1 MKFTLFLV
9 VIQSFILRGSIAF
22 TIQSRSISSSPSTTS
37 TGISNRR
44 QWIAETSSI
53 TSVISSIIVTNPKV
67 ALAEIFTQVDSSV
80 VPPCLCDPSVSTF
93 QKNGRIIHIL
103 GTAHISSASAD
114 VAGQLVRE
122 MKPSAVFVELDAKRV
137 ARIVPKETK
146 GINASSGNGT
156 TTPAADDD
164 AAAGPTV
171 RQVSMSSSSES
182 TGVMN
187 SSNLLS
193 NDQVISNTHEQAQS
207 SPMAIQSATG
217 MFNPFNFREKLLN
230 QASQL
235 VGNSIK
241 NLYQKLESEGFS
253 AGEEFAVAVREGLK
267 VNSKIVLGDQD
278 VEVTLRRLTEA
289 LAKTDFRKIAA
300 ADAEIE
306 QKMKELLPDS
316 GKSID
321 TTGSMTKDEFTYFI
335 ETVKAKENVRLLMAN
350 LEKAA
355 PEIYNAMVRERD
367 MYMADGLDS
376 LNQFES
382 IVAVMGI
389 AHVDGVE
396 RNLKEKGWVEVKYKC
411 NVVR

>member
-1 MKFTLFLV
+1 MNSTHLWTLLFF
-9 VIQSFILRGSIAF
+9 SFSLGGSDAF
-22 TIQSRSISSSPSTTS
+22 TIHSQTTPSATVRT
-37 TGISNRR
+37 NRR
-44 QWIAETSSI
+44 QWIAETSSSI
-53 TSVISSIIVTNPKV
+53 ASILSIISSNPK
-67 ALAEIFTQVDSSV
+67 LAIADTLNQVDYSV
-80 VPPCLCDPSVSTF
+80 PSCLCDPSVSTF
-93 QKNGRIIHIL
+93 RKNGRIIHIL
-103 GTAHISSASAD
+103 GTAHISSVSAD

-122 MKPSAVFVELDAKRV
+122 VKPSAVFVELDAKRV
-137 ARIVPKETK
+137 ARIVPKENR
-146 GINASSGNGT
+146 GIDASSGKDT
-156 TTPAADDD
+156 A
-164 AAAGPTV
+164 PTV
-171 RQVSMSSSSES
+171 RRVSMSSLENAPES
-182 TGVMN
+182 TGVVT
-187 SSNLLS
+187 SSNLI
-193 NDQVISNTHEQAQS
+193 NDPIISDTRAPVPS
-207 SPMAIQSATG
+207 STMSIQSATG
-217 MFNPFNFREKLLN
+217 IFNPFNLKEKLLN

-267 VNSKIVLGDQD
+267 INSKIVLGDQD

-289 LAKTDFRKIAA
+289 LTKTDFKKIAA

-306 QKMKELLPDS
+306 QKMKEMLPDS
-316 GKSID
+316 GQSID

-382 IVAVMGI
+382 IVAVMGV

-396 RNLKEKGWVEVKYKC
+396 RNLKEKGWDEVKYKC
-411 NVVR
+411 NAVR

>member
-1 MKFTLFLV
+1 MNLTLFGALLL
-9 VIQSFILRGSIAF
+9 SFRFGRSDAF
-22 TIQSRSISSSPSTTS
+22 TIHPRKTTS
-37 TGISNRR
+37 SATTSPVKSNNRR
-44 QWIAETSSI
+44 QWIAETSSGI
-53 TSVISSIIVTNPKV
+53 VSLVSIVSFKPRV
-67 ALAEIFTQVDSSV
+67 AIAETLTQVDSSV
-80 VPPCLCDPSVSTF
+80 PSCLCDPSVSTF
-93 QKNGRIIHIL
+93 RKNGRIIHIL
-103 GTAHISSASAD
+103 GTAHISSVSAD

-122 MKPSAVFVELDAKRV
+122 IKPSAVFVELDAKRV
-137 ARIVPKETK
+137 ARIVPKENK
-146 GINASSGNGT
+146 GIDASTGKDTTASS
-156 TTPAADDD
+156 D
-164 AAAGPTV
+164 PTV
-171 RQVSMSSSSES
+171 RRVSMSSLQNAQESS
-182 TGVMN
+182 GVSK
-187 SSNLLS
+187 SSNLLN
-193 NDQVISNTHEQAQS
+193 NDQVISNTRAQVPS
-207 SPMAIQSATG
+207 SSMTVPTASG
-217 MFNPFNFREKLLN
+217 MFNPFNLKEKLLN

-267 VNSKIVLGDQD
+267 INAKIVLGDQD

-289 LAKTDFRKIAA
+289 LAKTDFKKITA

-350 LEKAA
+350 LENAA

-382 IVAVMGI
+382 IVAVMGV

-411 NVVR
+411 NAIR

>member
-1 MKFTLFLV
+1 MNFTLLWTLILF
-9 VIQSFILRGSIAF
+9 SFSLKGSDAF
-22 TIQSRSISSSPSTTS
+22 TIHPQTTPSATVRT
-37 TGISNRR
+37 NRR
-44 QWIAETSSI
+44 QWIAETSSSI
-53 TSVISSIIVTNPKV
+53 ASLLSIISSNPK
-67 ALAEIFTQVDSSV
+67 LAIADTLTQIDSSV
-80 VPPCLCDPSVSTF
+80 PSCLCDPSVSTF
-93 QKNGRIIHIL
+93 RKNGRIIHIL
-103 GTAHISSASAD
+103 GTAHISSVSAD

-122 MKPSAVFVELDAKRV
+122 VKPSAVFVELDAKRV
-137 ARIVPKETK
+137 ARIVPKEK
-146 GINASSGNGT
+146 RGIDASSGKDT
-156 TTPAADDD
+156 A
-164 AAAGPTV
+164 PTV
-171 RQVSMSSSSES
+171 RRVSMSSLENAPES
-182 TGVMN
+182 TGVVN
-187 SSNLLS
+187 SSNLL
-193 NDQVISNTHEQAQS
+193 NDKIISDTRAPVPS
-207 SPMAIQSATG
+207 TAMTVPSATG
-217 MFNPFNFREKLLN
+217 MFNPFNLKEKLLN
-230 QASQL
+230 KASQL

-267 VNSKIVLGDQD
+267 INSKIVLGDQD

-289 LAKTDFRKIAA
+289 LAKTDFKKIAA

-316 GKSID
+316 GQSID
-321 TTGSMTKDEFTYFI
+321 KTGSMSKDEFTYFI

-382 IVAVMGI
+382 IVAVMGV

-396 RNLKEKGWVEVKYKC
+396 RNLKEKGWDEVKYKC
-411 NVVR
+411 NAVR